1 MASDPSAKGGY
12 HVLRIDGFSRTM
24 GAENRG
30 SRPRFESSPFRVGGH
45 AWRIGYYPRGT
56 TWFSLLDPYMEPLN
70 LPLHDTVAT
79 KPAMATFSAPGSSH
93 GYEQFVRSDT
103 LWELPI
109 ILNYDSFAVR
119 VDLRVV
125 KAEEPPPSD
134 MHRHL
139 GNLLFRKEHTD
150 VEFRVGEETFA
161 AHRLLLGARSSP
173 EFKAKLLLGSNT
185 DVVQIDDM
193 EPRVFKAMLTF
204 MDHGN
209 SDFISLYLVLDDI
222 VDDEAML
229 AQFTLSLLD
238 QEKNPVSCSTTHMNN
253 FSEHRVFG
261 YDRFIKREIL
271 ERPEYLKDDS
281 FTIRVQIHVVNETP
295 SVLVP
300 PPDIQQHIGS
310 LLLSMEGGDV
320 EFRVAGEAF
329 VAHRLVLAAR
339 SPIFNAELYG
349 PMKEGIVANTIQIDD
364 MEAQV
369 FKAMLDFIYT
379 DSWPEMEQE
388 DESAMA
394 QHLLVAADKYC
405 MQRLKLICEA
415 RLHNHID
422 AGSVAVI
429 LALAEMHSCSAL
441 KEACFN
447 FLSSSTS
454 LLEIMEAQECE
465 YLAQSCPAV
474 MEELNAIFL
483 ARDLE
488 KAKISEGIEGDTPSD
503 HKN

>member
-1 MASDPSAKGGY
+1 
-12 HVLRIDGFSRTM
+12 M

-56 TWFSLLDPYMEPLN
+56 TW
-70 LPLHDTVAT
+70 
-79 KPAMATFSAPGSSH
+79 
-93 GYEQFVRSDT
+93 
-103 LWELPI
+103 
-109 ILNYDSFAVR
+109 
-119 VDLRVV
+119 
-125 KAEEPPPSD
+125 
-134 MHRHL
+134 
-139 GNLLFRKEHTD
+139 
-150 VEFRVGEETFA
+150 
-161 AHRLLLGARSSP
+161 
-173 EFKAKLLLGSNT
+173 
-185 DVVQIDDM
+185 
-193 EPRVFKAMLTF
+193 
-204 MDHGN
+204 GN

-394 QHLLVAADKYC
+394 QHLLVAA
-405 MQRLKLICEA
+405 
-415 RLHNHID
+415 
-422 AGSVAVI
+422 AVI